1 MNIGGFEIERKF
13 LIAMP
18 GEDVLSRGEMSEI
31 TQTYLLGEPGTTERV
46 RCRKWA
52 DRCEYTH
59 TVKRKL
65 SNMRRREDE
74 SSIGEEEY
82 KELLRRADPDRR
94 SIEKKRCCLTIDGL
108 LWELDVF
115 PFWSD
120 RAILELELTGEEQ
133 RFALPDCFTL
143 IREVTDD
150 PRYTNAAL
158 SLEIVTEIIPCVQ
171 ERS

>member
-1 MNIGGFEIERKF
+1 MNLDGFEIERKF

-18 GEDVLSRGEMSEI
+18 PETLLEQGETSKI

-46 RCRKWA
+46 RCRRWA

-65 SNMRRREDE
+65 SNMRRLEDE
-74 SSIGEEEY
+74 TAIGEEEY
-82 KELLRRADPDRR
+82 KLLLKRADPSRR
-94 SIEKKRCCLTIDGL
+94 SIEKQRCCLTIDGL

-115 PFWSD
+115 PFWKD
-120 RAILELELTGEEQ
+120 RAILELELTGENQ
-133 RFALPDCFTL
+133 VFSLPDCFTL

-158 SLEIVTEIIPCVQ
+158 SLKIVTETIPCVQ